1 MADRVLVSVIIPV
14 WRDEDALTR
23 TLERLSSSEAV
34 EIVACGV
41 LGDTSRFQPVRT
53 RRPAVHWV
61 AAPRGRASQ
70 MNAGAAIARGRW
82 LLFLHAD
89 TELPPDWLDVIAR
102 ADASPRIVGGA
113 FRFALDSRDWRARV
127 IEGGVRL
134 RVALFGMP
142 YGDQALFVRR
152 RTFEA
157 LGGYHDLPLMEDID
171 FVRRLKGAGQLLH
184 ARSQVRTSARRW
196 ERDGWAWRTVVNVS
210 LALRYLLGASPARL
224 AQRYLGREALAVV
237 MMARAPWSGGKTRLA
252 PALSEGAHAALRH
265 ALALDTLDVVTSL
278 PDVQHIVA
286 CEPADACEPMR
297 ALVGPQVDVL
307 AQRGDDLGQRLRHV
321 FEDVFRLGAESVV
334 VIGSDLPDLPVRV
347 LHDAMAALRAR
358 TDRVVIGPAADG
370 GYYLIGMSQSHPAL
384 FDRIEWST
392 DRVLQQTI
400 EAAKAQNLEPLLLEE
415 WVDVDDLRGLQ
426 AVVRRPSESGAAR
439 TRAWALEH
447 PSTDEPAG

>member
-1 MADRVLVSVIIPV
+1 
-14 WRDEDALTR
+14 
-23 TLERLSSSEAV
+23 
-34 EIVACGV
+34 
-41 LGDTSRFQPVRT
+41 
-53 RRPAVHWV
+53 
-61 AAPRGRASQ
+61 
-70 MNAGAAIARGRW
+70 
-82 LLFLHAD
+82 
-89 TELPPDWLDVIAR
+89 
-102 ADASPRIVGGA
+102 
-113 FRFALDSRDWRARV
+113 
-127 IEGGVRL
+127 
-134 RVALFGMP
+134 
-142 YGDQALFVRR
+142 
-152 RTFEA
+152 
-157 LGGYHDLPLMEDID
+157 
-171 FVRRLKGAGQLLH
+171 
-184 ARSQVRTSARRW
+184 
-196 ERDGWAWRTVVNVS
+196 
-210 LALRYLLGASPARL
+210 
-224 AQRYLGREALAVV
+224 